1 MGSAPRMTDVSPTPQ
16 EGVAHAL
23 TDLSEQTLV
32 LVRQELDAAQ
42 QEMVAKAKRWL
53 PAAGLLAVA
62 AGGGVFA
69 TASSYR
75 LVMRLLEKM
84 FPPTLAALMA
94 TAGFGGLAAAALGK
108 GREKIRQLP
117 PPVPSATA
125 RKAGEAAATAVD
137 EVRSGT

>member
-1 MGSAPRMTDVSPTPQ
+1 MTDVSPTPQ

-42 QEMVAKAKRWL
+42 QEMLAKARRWL
-53 PAAGLLAVA
+53 PAAGLLGVA

-75 LVMRLLEKM
+75 LVMRILEKVL
-84 FPPTLAALMA
+84 PPALAAFVA
-94 TAGFGGLAAAALGK
+94 TVGFGGLAAVALGK

-125 RKAGEAAATAVD
+125 RRAGEAAATAAE